1 VRRAGCEFNVVLGLC
16 VGHDSLFF
24 KHAQGL
30 TTVLVAKDRVLAHNP
45 IGALNLADTYYSQLW
60 GPDRPEKPPKIPV
73 EGRHKNKE
81 T

>member
-1 VRRAGCEFNVVLGLC
+1 
-16 VGHDSLFF
+16 
-24 KHAQGL
+24 
-30 TTVLVAKDRVLAHNP
+30 VLVAKDRVLAHNP